1 MKPMMERAHMLTNF
15 VSNKAILLS
24 SVPLLIA
31 MPIRSVMKDEKS
43 LDEQEIEKNQKVETI
58 KRRQNHK
65 NVILSLGALL
75 GCITLPGCTGSTYS
89 SHFDCSMGEGAGC
102 ASISRV
108 NKMIDRREID
118 LNGDDISTG
127 DGTPV
132 TRTSVPQVYVYY
144 GPNHLSRL
152 ISADSQEGK

>member
-1 MKPMMERAHMLTNF
+1 MEITHLLTSF
-15 VSNKAILLS
+15 VYQKASLLS
-24 SVPLLIA
+24 SVPFLIA
-31 MPIRSVMKDEKS
+31 MPIGSLRKRDKKS
-43 LDEQEIEKNQKVETI
+43 RDGQEIEKNQKVETI

-75 GCITLPGCTGSTYS
+75 GCITLPGCTGSTYY
-89 SHFDCSMGEGAGC
+89 SHFDCPMGEGAGC

-144 GPNHLSRL
+144 GPNHLIRL